1 VDHLFIWLIYLLN
14 TPILGLVVMSCSY
27 NNTNTNNNNK
37 GGSISAKVEDWVK
50 SNTKKGTWKQMY
62 VMLVFFL
69 CGVCFA
75 PHEHHP
81 ELGVFL

>member
-1 VDHLFIWLIYLLN
+1 
-14 TPILGLVVMSCSY
+14 MSCSC
-27 NNTNTNNNNK
+27 NNRNTNK

-81 ELGVFL
+81 ELGVFVVSAGGEEKAKYKKEPTSLAHR